1 MNWVPVRLFVAGK
14 TLGRCQICS
23 FPFFTSTQQSIWRWG
38 LLETQLLAYR
48 NAFFKTASLGIFW
61 LFLDTNH
68 LRTTSSTSLR
78 LHSLKSYLFKDF
90 SVLFKDCSNTE
101 QNIFCSMMFLGIPY
115 VITMQLSKFF
125 KTCYFS
131 TKLLTT
137 SFHLIDILLC
147 QYRGKG
153 RIFT

>member
-1 MNWVPVRLFVAGK
+1 MWLEK
-14 TLGRCQICS
+14 LLGDVKYVVFLSLHR
-23 FPFFTSTQQSIWRWG
+23 
-38 LLETQLLAYR
+38 R
-48 NAFFKTASLGIFW
+48 NNRFEGGDSLKFNYLHTEMLFFKMPSLGIFW

-90 SVLFKDCSNTE
+90 LVLFKDCSNTE
-101 QNIFCSMMFLGIPY
+101 QNIFCSMMFLGTPY